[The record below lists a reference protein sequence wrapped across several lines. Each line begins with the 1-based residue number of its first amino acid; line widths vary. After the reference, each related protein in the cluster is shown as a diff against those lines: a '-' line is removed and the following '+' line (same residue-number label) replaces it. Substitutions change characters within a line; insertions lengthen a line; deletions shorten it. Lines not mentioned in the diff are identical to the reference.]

1 VAINVPIF
9 HDDQTPTPFIEALP
23 ESDEIE
29 HPLPDH
35 IYMDCMLLFAGK
47 RDERIDRTWLKEG
60 PMFLKKPPSSL
71 GDVPML

>member
-1 VAINVPIF
+1 VPIF

-35 IYMDCMLLFAGK
+35 IYMDCMCYGMGCCCLQVREMKGLI
-47 RDERIDRTWLKEG
+47 ERG
-60 PMFLKKPPSSL
+60 
-71 GDVPML
+71 